1 VHVLV
6 DIAVA
11 CGVLVAPLA
20 VTDRALAIRSR
31 RSTRQVVDAQPGDD
45 ESLAHDGER
54 ELCTLSGR
62 R

>member
-1 VHVLV
+1 VHVLI

-20 VTDRALAIRSR
+20 VTDRALTIRSR
-31 RSTRQVVDAQPGDD
+31 RSSRQAVDADD
-45 ESLAHDGER
+45 ESLELDSER
-54 ELCTLSGR
+54 GLGTLSGR

>member
-31 RSTRQVVDAQPGDD
+31 RSNVVKAQSD
-45 ESLAHDGER
+45 EETSLAHDGER